1 MRQNAVYSLSL
12 KEIWLPGL
20 FWDLFPSYYF
30 FWEKQ
35 NKTKVCCQSCS
46 LFNQGP
52 SCLWKLGINQPFYS
66 SQCNFFLNITNSE
79 NNHRSRKTTFCFK
92 PLTLC
97 IIRDEVKAHSV
108 TGPLSSSLRVYIF
121 HLPQSW
127 FFNFYLNPGIPSG
140 ALCCHHARY
149 SQYITKYPVTVT
161 QTNMQKLRF
170 EKILFGS
177 SYWWLDLRKYLKPIK
192 KWKAQNISVILIIA
206 EKATASHSLF
216 LLCKDKRECSFSP

>member
-1 MRQNAVYSLSL
+1 MQFIHLVWKTFGFLDYFG
-12 KEIWLPGL
+12 IY
-20 FWDLFPSYYF
+20 FPVTISSG
-30 FWEKQ
+30 K
-35 NKTKVCCQSCS
+35 NKTKQKFAVSLAVCLIKAQVAFGNLELTS
-46 LFNQGP
+46 LSILP
-52 SCLWKLGINQPFYS
+52 SVIS
-66 SQCNFFLNITNSE
+66 FFVNITSSE

-97 IIRDEVKAHSV
+97 IMRGEVKAHSV

-127 FFNFYLNPGIPSG
+127 FFNFYLSPGFPSG

-149 SQYITKYPVTVT
+149 SQYITKYPVTFT

-216 LLCKDKRECSFSP
+216 LLCHR